1 MQHHQPAHDF
11 TMSDLPL
18 QQISDYL
25 AQHSPLHSKKI
36 DQVINSAV
44 TSAQG
49 LVVTLADQ
57 HQLSPAM
64 LAHMMSHVYGLPLLD
79 LDAITPNQ
87 MNPIPPPVI
96 QRYQIVPLWQRGH
109 QLFIGV
115 TDPGH
120 FNNLAGLQ
128 FETGLSIR
136 LVVIELD
143 KLRRQLNLI
152 PADETSDA
160 LLDAALLRLTDELP
174 PHPDQQADNTQI
186 DAAPLVRYVNQILAD
201 AIRSGAS
208 DVHFEPYEDHYRI
221 RFRTDGILCEKA
233 APPAA
238 IATRLTARLK
248 VMSRLDVTERR
259 LPQDGRLRIHHA
271 PHPAVDFRV
280 SICPTLYG
288 EKIVLRVLNTA
299 NATLQISG
307 LGLEEYQQTI
317 LLNALQHP
325 DGMILAT
332 GPTGSGKTMSL
343 YAILNQLNQP
353 DVNISTVE
361 DPVEIQL
368 PGINQVHVNPK
379 AGLDFATAL
388 RAFLRQDPDI
398 LMVGE
403 MRDLETAEIGIKA
416 AQTGHL
422 VLTTLHTNDV
432 AQSLLRLTYLG
443 IPAFHIAASIK
454 LIMAQRLVRCLC
466 PACKQIDDPGPIA
479 LQDAGLTPEEIAND
493 LLIYRAVGCDLCTDG
508 YQGRTG
514 IFEIVP
520 ISETLGRLMLDGANS
535 LHIRARIRQEIQ
547 SDLYTAGLHKVKAGI
562 TSLAE
567 IGRVISAP

>member
-1 MQHHQPAHDF
+1 MQHYQPARDF
-11 TMSDLPL
+11 VASDLL

-25 AQHSPLHSKKI
+25 TRHDLLNSKKK
-36 DQVINSAV
+36 DQVINLAV
-44 TSAQG
+44 TSEQG
-49 LVVTLADQ
+49 LIATLVDQ
-57 HQLSPAM
+57 HQLSPTT
-64 LAHMMSHVYGLPLLD
+64 LAHMMSCIYGLPLLD
-79 LDAITPNQ
+79 LDVIAINQTNLVPNA
-87 MNPIPPPVI
+87 VI

-115 TDPGH
+115 ADPSH
-120 FNNLAGLQ
+120 LNNLVGLQ
-128 FETGLSIR
+128 FETGMSIR

-143 KLRRQLNLI
+143 KLRHQINLTL
-152 PADETSDA
+152 ADETSDA
-160 LLDAALLRLTDELP
+160 LLDEALLRLTDELP
-174 PHPDQQADNTQI
+174 PHPGQQADNTQI

-208 DVHFEPYEDHYRI
+208 DIHFEPYEGHYRI
-221 RFRTDGILCEKA
+221 RFRADGILCEKA
-233 APPAA
+233 SPPTA
-238 IATRLTARLK
+238 IAARLTARLK
-248 VMSRLDVTERR
+248 VMSCLDVTERR
-259 LPQDGRLRIHHA
+259 LPQDGRLRVQHT
-271 PHPAVDFRV
+271 PQPAVDFRV
-280 SICPTLYG
+280 STCPTLHG
-288 EKIVLRVLNTA
+288 EKIVLRVLTTA
-299 NATLQISG
+299 NTTLQISG
-307 LGLEEYQQTI
+307 LGLEEHQQTV
-317 LLNALQHP
+317 LLNALQRP

-368 PGINQVHVNPK
+368 PGINQVNVNLK

-443 IPAFHIAASIK
+443 IPAFHIAASIN

-466 PACKQIDDPGPIA
+466 PACKQIDNPGPTA

-535 LHIRARIRQEIQ
+535 LNIRARIRQEVQ

-567 IGRVISAP
+567 IGRVIAAP